1 MPNAEPD
8 LAGVKIIGLAGHIG
22 SGKTAAAAMVPGAH
36 ALQWADPLYAGLAAM
51 LQIPEHILRDRANRE
66 RPIQVAGLDL
76 VSRQLART
84 LGTEWGREL
93 VHPDIWVRLA
103 VARMARLAAAGQRV
117 FAVCGTRFL
126 NELATVRAHGGE
138 VWWIDRPGTEQGP
151 HASDRV
157 IVREHCDRAITNDGT
172 LDQLR
177 LRVLA
182 AWAAY
187 SENRPRLTG

>member
-1 MPNAEPD
+1 MRLDALD
-8 LAGVKIIGLAGHIG
+8 GLHLIGLAGHIG

-36 ALQWADPLYAGLAAM
+36 ALQWADPIYAGLAAM
-51 LQIPEHILRDRANRE
+51 LDIPEEILRNRANRE

-93 VHPDIWVRLA
+93 VHPDLWVRLA
-103 VARMARLAAAGQRV
+103 VARMARMAADGQRV
-117 FAVCGTRFL
+117 FAICGTRFL

-138 VWWIDRPGTEQGP
+138 VWWIERPGTEQGP

-157 IVREHCDRAITNDGT
+157 IVREHCDRVITNDGT

-177 LRVLA
+177 LQVEA

-187 SENRPRLTG
+187 RAKTSCLTV

>member
-1 MPNAEPD
+1 MRLDALD
-8 LAGVKIIGLAGHIG
+8 GLHLIGLAGHIG

-36 ALQWADPLYAGLAAM
+36 ALQWADPIYAGLAAM
-51 LQIPEHILRDRANRE
+51 LDIPEEILRNRANRE

-93 VHPDIWVRLA
+93 VHPDLWVRLA
-103 VARMARLAAAGQRV
+103 VARMARMAADGQRV
-117 FAVCGTRFL
+117 FAICGTRFL
-126 NELATVRAHGGE
+126 NELGLIHDHGGE
-138 VWWIDRPGTEQGP
+138 VWWIERPGTEQGP

-157 IVREHCDRAITNDGT
+157 IVREHCDRVIHNDGT

-182 AWAAY
+182 AWSAY
-187 SENRPRLTG
+187 AEKALCLAV